1 MYCDYITIAQ
11 IKNLAVV
18 GVVFYS
24 IGDPLETRYIFAV
37 GKNYGVAAVQPAASN
52 TPPECCFEFFESPST
67 SEQNKNHAV
76 VGVVFYSIGDPLETR
91 TPDPLL
97 KRQLLYRLS

>member
-1 MYCDYITIAQ
+1 MLRLHYNHTT
-11 IKNLAVV
+11 KNHALV

-52 TPPECCFEFFESPST
+52 TPPECCYEFFESPST

-76 VGVVFYSIGDPLETR
+76 VGVVFSLLVTRWGLEPQTHC
-91 TPDPLL
+91 L
-97 KRQLLYRLS
+97 KGNCSTD